1 MSHRLPSLSKP
12 FEEDQK
18 QNAHT
23 KTREE
28 DLVSFGKKGKTAKMP
43 QLELM
48 QLGKRLSVDPDNLDS
63 PRG

>member
-1 MSHRLPSLSKP
+1 M
-12 FEEDQK
+12 
-18 QNAHT
+18 
-23 KTREE
+23 
-28 DLVSFGKKGKTAKMP
+28 VSFGKKGKTAKMP